1 MNQTTHGPQGGVRV
15 SLSGASRDGKA
26 SISRSVVTS
35 ADGRFSFGSLPAG
48 KSYAYILNAKYQ
60 GGLFPGRPIS
70 LPAGTTTP
78 PVIATTF
85 KVWDTTN
92 DPTVVGLAHDDLFA
106 IAGGDGI
113 TIIESVEI
121 VNAGGRA
128 YIGRGAMG
136 TRDARGP
143 APSLGFALPAQASK
157 RKVRIVDSDLA
168 LPNLVDTDF
177 GFGIT
182 VAVPPGVTR
191 ITFSYP
197 VAGTGG
203 SFDLSRTALY
213 PIEEF
218 SAYAGHPLSLQTNRL
233 TERGD
238 KTIGG
243 RSYVQYSTHDE
254 IQAGDQIQIAATA
267 EAGTPAGLLAGI
279 SIAAAL
285 ALGAVAFALLRYR
298 RTKPGPKTSTTSA
311 TPARHEVIAAIA
323 ALDVRHDNGEMTDE
337 SWASERDRL
346 MSRLTASNADGPT

>member
-1 MNQTTHGPQGGVRV
+1 VRV
-15 SLSGASRDGKA
+15 SLSGTSRNGKP
-26 SISRSVVTS
+26 SISRSVVTN
-35 ADGRFSFGSLPAG
+35 AGGRFSFDSLPAG
-48 KSYAYILNAKYQ
+48 KSYAYILNAQYQ

-70 LPAGTTTP
+70 LPSGTTTP
-78 PVIATTF
+78 PVIATSF

-106 IAGGDGI
+106 IAGGEGI
-113 TIIESVEI
+113 TVIESVEI

-136 TRDARGP
+136 KRGSNG
-143 APSLGFALPAQASK
+143 PSLGFALPAQANK

-168 LPNLVDTDF
+168 LPNLIDTDF

-197 VAGTGG
+197 IAGTGG

-233 TERGD
+233 TKGGD

-285 ALGAVAFALLRYR
+285 ALGAGAFALLHYR
-298 RTKPGPKTSTTSA
+298 RGKPAPKASTTS
-311 TPARHEVIAAIA
+311 TPPARDELIAAIA

-337 SWASERDRL
+337 LWAAERDRL
-346 MSRLTASNADGPT
+346 MSTLTASDADRPK